1 MRRWEPHRTRSK
13 VVVLLLINLVALLGG
28 KYTALITVLTLEWFG
43 EAVALAKAPK
53 KKLPQPPL
61 SRDPHDSLA
70 PPTTT
75 PAGLDDTPRRQTL
88 LWHVIGRDDTVSTIA
103 ASYGV
108 SVAALR
114 QANYLGPT
122 SRLVVGEALRIPVA
136 AAAQDRGALP
146 HGAAA
151 ADGGR
156 RSGGRR
162 QRTPGAPASL
172 QAQAGFRWPVAG
184 ALTSPYGERDDVMGG
199 AGVQFHAGI
208 DLSVPT
214 GTLVVATQSGLVV
227 FAGQYGAYGKAVK
240 LDHAQGFSTLYAHNS
255 RLLVQVGQRVKAG
268 EVICLSGNTGRSTGP
283 HVHFELHKDGWPMDP
298 LPYLP

>member
-13 VVVLLLINLVALLGG
+13 VALLLLINLVALLGG
-28 KYTALITVLTLEWFG
+28 KSTALITVLTLEWFG
-43 EAVALAKAPK
+43 EAVAWAKAPT
-53 KKLPQPPL
+53 KKLPKPPR
-61 SRDPHDSLA
+61 SRAPHDSLA
-70 PPTTT
+70 L
-75 PAGLDDTPRRQTL
+75 PATMPARLDDTLRRQAL
-88 LWHVIGRDDTVSTIA
+88 LWHVIGRDDTLSTIA

-146 HGAAA
+146 HRAAA

-156 RSGGRR
+156 RRGGRR
-162 QRTPGAPASL
+162 QLTPGAPASL

-184 ALTSPYGERDDVMGG
+184 ALTSSYGERDDVMGG

-208 DLSVPT
+208 DLSVST
-214 GTLVVATQSGLVV
+214 GTPVVAAQSGLVV
-227 FAGQYGAYGKAVK
+227 VAGPYGAYGKAVK

-283 HVHFELHKDGWPMDP
+283 HVHFEVHKDGWPVDP
-298 LPYLP
+298 LPHLP